1 MFSELSISVEGGE
14 GVLLF
19 SPDGSELLY
28 TPPLD
33 FTGEDMFTVTVADKF
48 SSSAPVELRIRVGE
62 TAISAPPSESAASS
76 EESGSAALIAG
87 AAAAVAAAAVA
98 IWLVNRKKNG
108 Q

>member
-1 MFSELSISVEGGE
+1 
-14 GVLLF
+14 
-19 SPDGSELLY
+19 
-28 TPPLD
+28 
-33 FTGEDMFTVTVADKF
+33 MFTVTVADKF

-87 AAAAVAAAAVA
+87 AAAAVAVAAVA